1 MNCRVL
7 TGLRLS
13 LVVAYKFKQSSSDK
27 VVIGNHG
34 WLFYKGDTNPVEQS
48 MGYWNLFTDEQLKTI
63 ADNLMSSKK
72 VLENM
77 GIEFILYIAPN
88 KETIYKKEIPD
99 YYELK
104 SKTTCTDQ
112 LIKYLKENTD
122 IRIVYPKAELL
133 QAKSEE
139 PDRLL
144 YHKLDTHWNYAGAYI
159 GAISLAKELGLNM
172 PLINDI
178 NLEPFYNSTGDLTG
192 MLNISIKNGDLD
204 YNISGISNL
213 KQKLKNMILIQNLYI
228 IHMVQI
234 QELYL

>member
-172 PLINDI
+172 PLKI
-178 NLEPFYNSTGDLTG
+178 GRA
-192 MLNISIKNGDLD
+192 
-204 YNISGISNL
+204 
-213 KQKLKNMILIQNLYI
+213 
-228 IHMVQI
+228 HV
-234 QELYL
+234 

>member
-1 MNCRVL
+1 
-7 TGLRLS
+7 
-13 LVVAYKFKQSSSDK
+13 
-27 VVIGNHG
+27 
-34 WLFYKGDTNPVEQS
+34 

-122 IRIVYPKAELL
+122 IRIVYPKGGVRRPCNLRGDHLL
-133 QAKSEE
+133 
-139 PDRLL
+139 PHHR
-144 YHKLDTHWNYAGAYI
+144 
-159 GAISLAKELGLNM
+159 ELGRR
-172 PLINDI
+172 
-178 NLEPFYNSTGDLTG
+178 GRAHG
-192 MLNISIKNGDLD
+192 GQGWLD
-204 YNISGISNL
+204 EY
-213 KQKLKNMILIQNLYI
+213 
-228 IHMVQI
+228 
-234 QELYL
+234 LYLSRILLPGDGRPYHQFPPA